1 MCRKLRSVENLW
13 KPDFQDV
20 AKSPVEFLESS
31 AVWKTVWNSLF
42 QNTSCRRRCPGDVAL
57 WNYQCA
63 NRFARERH
71 FRDDSRMV
79 GDSATMNIMWI
90 IHSTC
95 LEIHL
100 EEACGRMTTER

>member
-1 MCRKLRSVENLW
+1 MSEVGSVRMTEVAGLPRPFENE
-13 KPDFQDV
+13 V
-20 AKSPVEFLESS
+20 
-31 AVWKTVWNSLF
+31 
-42 QNTSCRRRCPGDVAL
+42 
-57 WNYQCA
+57 A

-79 GDSATMNIMWI
+79 RDSATMNIMWI

-100 EEACGRMTTER
+100 EEACGRVTTER